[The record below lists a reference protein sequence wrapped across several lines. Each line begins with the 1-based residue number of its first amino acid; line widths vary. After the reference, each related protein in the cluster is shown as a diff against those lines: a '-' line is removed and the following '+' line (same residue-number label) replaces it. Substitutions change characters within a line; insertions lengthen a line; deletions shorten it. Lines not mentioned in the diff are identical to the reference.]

1 MSLHELSIAEAIL
14 EFVQNYEVE
23 KGKKLKRVVVGVGQL
38 TQLDIDLLKDNL
50 KALSEAYGLTHIS
63 FLIKVE
69 KTLFKCNVCGFKWSW
84 DEIGTRILKDLCGE
98 ERECDNPI
106 HYIPALANV
115 FIKCPECESLD
126 FTIESGKGVKVIEV
140 EFY

>member
-1 MSLHELSIAEAIL
+1 MPLHELSIAEAIL

-23 KGKKLKRVVVGVGQL
+23 KGKKLKRVVVGLGQL

-50 KALSEAYGLTHIS
+50 KALSEAYGLTHVN

-69 KTLFKCNVCGFKWSW
+69 KTLFECNVCGFKWSW

-115 FIKCPECESLD
+115 FIKCPECGSLD